1 MLDISSNSFDTKVT
15 ETDRDRTPKRTVGY
29 DVSWDN
35 IGPKLC
41 AMGTITGENSGMAEL
56 ASCKKRN
63 IKTTHICPEADFSG
77 TGSFKRRRKN
87 LNETFFE

>member
-41 AMGTITGENSGMAEL
+41 AMGTITGENSGMEEL
-56 ASCKKRN
+56 ASLLLN
-63 IKTTHICPEADFSG
+63 DINTFPLAAQHILIQSACG
-77 TGSFKRRRKN
+77 
-87 LNETFFE
+87 

>member
-15 ETDRDRTPKRTVGY
+15 ETDSTPKRTVGY
-29 DVSWDN
+29 DVSWDK

-56 ASCKKRN
+56 ASCKKKN
-63 IKTTHICPEADFSG
+63 IKTTCSCPEANFSG
-77 TGSFKRRRKN
+77 TGNLKRRTKN
-87 LNETFFE
+87 LNKTFSE